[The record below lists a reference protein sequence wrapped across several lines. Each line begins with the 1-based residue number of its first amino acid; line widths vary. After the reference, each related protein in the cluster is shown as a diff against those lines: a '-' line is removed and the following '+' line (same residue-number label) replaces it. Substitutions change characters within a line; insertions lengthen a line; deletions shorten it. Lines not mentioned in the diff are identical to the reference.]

1 MAARKRKSPRGKAK
15 RRQIGLASR
24 GAVAVGNLGLR
35 GAGALGSVGLR
46 GAGVL
51 GAVIAR
57 NPSISG
63 GAMAFVVVFSF
74 VAANALWYQPG
85 AHPSPFFRT
94 RDPASPTAL
103 AGHKPTWRNQ
113 QDALNTTIFRIER
126 PDETAPKS
134 GTKPAATSVATAGTG
149 TTTAPAAALPPALK
163 LVADVQS
170 ELVRRGLY
178 NGAADGVIGP
188 RTTSAILFFQE
199 SLGLQQTGEPSPEL
213 LAALKSNSTG
223 SAAVPIERP
232 AADLTSKAAAIDPVA
247 AAIRSSEKDVK
258 TASNTPK
265 TVASNNAASPAVNNA
280 TMVMQ
285 IQKGLSNIAYSDVS
299 VDGVA
304 GETTRTAIL
313 HFQKHY
319 RLPET
324 GEPDAAVL
332 KKLRDIG
339 AL

>member
-1 MAARKRKSPRGKAK
+1 MAARKRKSPKGKAK
-15 RRQIGLASR
+15 RRQTGLASR
-24 GAVAVGNLGLR
+24 GAVAIGTLGLR

-57 NPSISG
+57 NPSIAG
-63 GAMAFVVVFSF
+63 GAMAFVVIFSF

-103 AGHKPTWRNQ
+103 AGHKPSWRG
-113 QDALNTTIFRIER
+113 QDALNTTIFKIER
-126 PDETAPKS
+126 PDDAAPK
-134 GTKPAATSVATAGTG
+134 AGSR
-149 TTTAPAAALPPALK
+149 PAAASVSAPGSATAPSAAVPPALK
-163 LVADVQS
+163 LVADIQG

-213 LAALKSNSTG
+213 LAALKSASGGGT
-223 SAAVPIERP
+223 AVPIERP
-232 AADLTSKAAAIDPVA
+232 AADLTSRAAAIDPVA
-247 AAIRSSEKDVK
+247 AAIRSSEKDVR
-258 TASNTPK
+258 TASNAPK
-265 TVASNNAASPAVNNA
+265 AAVQTAPTSAAVSNA

>member
-1 MAARKRKSPRGKAK
+1 MAARKRKSPKGKAK
-15 RRQIGLASR
+15 RRQTGLASR
-24 GAVAVGNLGLR
+24 GAVAIGTLGLR

-57 NPSISG
+57 NPSIAG
-63 GAMAFVVVFSF
+63 GAMAFIVVFSF

-134 GTKPAATSVATAGTG
+134 GTKPAATSVAGTA
-149 TTTAPAAALPPALK
+149 TAPTAATPPALK

-178 NGAADGVIGP
+178 NGVADGVIGP

-247 AAIRSSEKDVK
+247 AAIRSSEKDVR

-265 TVASNNAASPAVNNA
+265 ATVPNNAASPAVNNA

-299 VDGVA
+299 IDGVA

>member
-1 MAARKRKSPRGKAK
+1 MAPRKRKSPKGKAK
-15 RRQIGLASR
+15 RRQTGLAAR
-24 GAVAVGNLGLR
+24 GAVAVGTLGLK
-35 GAGALGSVGLR
+35 GAGALGHVGLR
-46 GAGVL
+46 GAGL
-51 GAVIAR
+51 MGTVIAR
-57 NPSISG
+57 NPSIAG
-63 GAMAFVVVFSF
+63 GAMAFVVIFSF

-85 AHPSPFFRT
+85 VHPSPFFRT
-94 RDPASPTAL
+94 RDPASTAL
-103 AGHKPTWRNQ
+103 AGHKSSLHGAQ
-113 QDALNTTIFRIER
+113 EAANTTLFRIER
-126 PDETAPKS
+126 PDVTAA
-134 GTKPAATSVATAGTG
+134 KPAANAASASGAT
-149 TTTAPAAALPPALK
+149 PAVSSPQTLK
-163 LVADVQS
+163 LVADIQG

-199 SLGLQQTGEPSPEL
+199 SAGMQQTGEPSAEL
-213 LAALKSNSTG
+213 LAALKAGSTAN
-223 SAAVPIERP
+223 AAVPIERP

-247 AAIRSSEKDVK
+247 AAIRSSEKDVR
-258 TASNTPK
+258 TASNSQKTPA
-265 TVASNNAASPAVNNA
+265 ASAAAASPAVSNA
-280 TMVMQ
+280 NMVMQ
-285 IQKGLSNIAYSDVS
+285 IQKGLSNIAYSDVT

-304 GETTRTAIL
+304 GETTKTAIL

>member
-1 MAARKRKSPRGKAK
+1 MAARKRKSPKGKAK
-15 RRQIGLASR
+15 RRHVGFASR
-24 GAVAVGNLGLR
+24 GAVAVGTLGLR
-35 GAGALGSVGLR
+35 GAGALGNVGLR
-46 GAGVL
+46 GAGAL

-57 NPSISG
+57 NPSVAG
-63 GAMAFVVVFSF
+63 GAMAFVVIFSF

-85 AHPSPFFRT
+85 VHPSPFFRT
-94 RDPASPTAL
+94 RDPASTAL
-103 AGHKPTWRNQ
+103 AGHKSSLRNQ
-113 QDALNTTIFRIER
+113 QDASNTTTFRIER
-126 PDETAPKS
+126 PDAAAAKS
-134 GTKPAATSVATAGTG
+134 ASTSVAN
-149 TTTAPAAALPPALK
+149 AATPPPASPQTVK
-163 LVADVQS
+163 LVAEVQS

-199 SLGLQQTGEPSPEL
+199 SVGMQQTGEPSPEL
-213 LAALKSNSTG
+213 LAALKTNSSG

-232 AADLTSKAAAIDPVA
+232 AADLTSKAAAVDPVA
-247 AAIRSSEKDVK
+247 AAIRSSEKDVR
-258 TASNTPK
+258 TASNSPK
-265 TVASNNAASPAVNNA
+265 VPAANAATSPAVNSVN
-280 TMVMQ
+280 MVMQ